1 MINRLNDD
9 IETLNIDARY
19 INTLKKAG
27 IENIGHLIN
36 CPQTNVVALLNIINY
51 SGYVVVRNALMENGF
66 LFEFDK
72 KIYEQFNIP
81 RDYIFTKIEDLPLTS
96 RVINSLRHN
105 GIRYFGDL
113 LTTDYIKIIRLR
125 NIGPNS
131 VKELRDFVHSLG
143 YNFPGEKDS
152 YKDIMERYQA
162 QGIPLVGE
170 VLNFNND
177 IANPL
182 YRAGIFT
189 VDDLKYYGPKVF
201 EINGIGKL
209 AKEKIK
215 EAMENHGIAFET
227 REKPILMPENITE
240 DTLEKEQLISE
251 EIKARI
257 EKKRELARK
266 FEDLMQERK
275 ELLAYEKK
283 LDQKIADARNKYKA
297 LGVNDGFG
305 R

>member
-283 LDQKIADARNKYKA
+283 LDQKIADAINKYKA

>member
-189 VDDLKYYGPKVF
+189 IDDLKYYGPKVF

-283 LDQKIADARNKYKA
+283 LDQKIADAINKYKA

>member
-81 RDYIFTKIEDLPLTS
+81 RDYIFTKIEDLPLTC

-283 LDQKIADARNKYKA
+283 LDQKIADAINKYKA

>member
-143 YNFPGEKDS
+143 YNFRGEKDS

-240 DTLEKEQLISE
+240 DTLEKEQLISA

-283 LDQKIADARNKYKA
+283 LDQKIADAINKYKA

>member
-51 SGYVVVRNALMENGF
+51 SGYVVVRNVLMENGF

-240 DTLEKEQLISE
+240 DTLEKEQLISA

-283 LDQKIADARNKYKA
+283 LDQKIADAINKYKA

>member
-9 IETLNIDARY
+9 IETLNIDSRY

-189 VDDLKYYGPKVF
+189 IDDLKYYGPKVF

-283 LDQKIADARNKYKA
+283 LDQKIADAINKYKA

>member
-189 VDDLKYYGPKVF
+189 IDDLKYYGPKVF

-240 DTLEKEQLISE
+240 DTLEKEQLISA

-283 LDQKIADARNKYKA
+283 LDQKIADAINKYKA

>member
-27 IENIGHLIN
+27 IKNIGHLIN

-81 RDYIFTKIEDLPLTS
+81 RGYIFTKIEDLPLTS

-283 LDQKIADARNKYKA
+283 LDQKIADAINKYKA

>member
-240 DTLEKEQLISE
+240 DTLEKEQLISA

-283 LDQKIADARNKYKA
+283 LDQKIADAINKYKA

>member
-1 MINRLNDD
+1 
-9 IETLNIDARY
+9 
-19 INTLKKAG
+19 
-27 IENIGHLIN
+27 
-36 CPQTNVVALLNIINY
+36 
-51 SGYVVVRNALMENGF
+51 
-66 LFEFDK
+66 
-72 KIYEQFNIP
+72 
-81 RDYIFTKIEDLPLTS
+81 
-96 RVINSLRHN
+96 
-105 GIRYFGDL
+105 
-113 LTTDYIKIIRLR
+113 
-125 NIGPNS
+125 
-131 VKELRDFVHSLG
+131 
-143 YNFPGEKDS
+143 
-152 YKDIMERYQA
+152 MERYQA

-227 REKPILMPENITE
+227 REKPILMHENITE

-283 LDQKIADARNKYKA
+283 LDQKIADAINKYKA

>member
-9 IETLNIDARY
+9 IETLNIDSRY

-81 RDYIFTKIEDLPLTS
+81 RGYIFTKIEDLPLTS

-283 LDQKIADARNKYKA
+283 LDQKIADAINKYKA

>member
-240 DTLEKEQLISE
+240 DTLEKERLISE

-283 LDQKIADARNKYKA
+283 LDQKIADAINKYKA

>member
-152 YKDIMERYQA
+152 YKDIMER
-162 QGIPLVGE
+162 
-170 VLNFNND
+170 
-177 IANPL
+177 
-182 YRAGIFT
+182 
-189 VDDLKYYGPKVF
+189 
-201 EINGIGKL
+201 
-209 AKEKIK
+209 
-215 EAMENHGIAFET
+215 
-227 REKPILMPENITE
+227 
-240 DTLEKEQLISE
+240 
-251 EIKARI
+251 
-257 EKKRELARK
+257 
-266 FEDLMQERK
+266 
-275 ELLAYEKK
+275 
-283 LDQKIADARNKYKA
+283 
-297 LGVNDGFG
+297 
-305 R
+305 

>member
-182 YRAGIFT
+182 YRAGTFT

-283 LDQKIADARNKYKA
+283 LDQKIADAINKYKA

>member
-9 IETLNIDARY
+9 IETLNIDSRY

-283 LDQKIADARNKYKA
+283 LDQKIADAINKYKA

>member
-182 YRAGIFT
+182 YRAGMFT

-283 LDQKIADARNKYKA
+283 LDQKIADAINKYKA

>member
-81 RDYIFTKIEDLPLTS
+81 RDYIFTKIQDLPLTS

-227 REKPILMPENITE
+227 REKPILMRENITE

-283 LDQKIADARNKYKA
+283 LDQKIADAINKYKA

>member
-9 IETLNIDARY
+9 IETLNIDSRY

-81 RDYIFTKIEDLPLTS
+81 RGYIFTKIEDLPLTS

-189 VDDLKYYGPKVF
+189 IDDLKYYGPKVF

-283 LDQKIADARNKYKA
+283 LDQKIADAINKYKA